1 VSSALGRAVRTMAP
15 AKINWTLEVM
25 GKRGDGYHEIRSVMQ
40 TIDLYDVVYL
50 EAADTLSLE
59 VSGERGATEDD
70 LALKAARILAERV
83 GRELPAVI
91 RIEKRIPVAAGLGG
105 GSSDAAAVLR
115 CMNRLHGLGLANEEL
130 VAIGAEVGSDVPFFT
145 YGGTALAE
153 GRGERVTPLRDVT
166 ERWAVLIVP
175 PVAPVEK
182 TGRMYAA
189 LTQADFADGSATRGA
204 VEAIQA
210 GRTLDD
216 WLITNVF
223 ERAAYERFHDL
234 AAYRYALV
242 KAGASA
248 VYLAGSGPGLFALA
262 KDGDTARE
270 TATRVRPDGGRVHAA
285 RTLRAREA
293 TSVKP
298 VNGSAVGG

>member
-1 VSSALGRAVRTMAP
+1 VRTMAP
-15 AKINWTLEVM
+15 AKINLTLEVL
-25 GKRGDGYHEIRSVMQ
+25 GKRGDGYHEIRSVIQ
-40 TIDLYDVVYL
+40 TIDLCDEVYL
-50 EAADTLSLE
+50 EAADKLRLE
-59 VSGERGATEDD
+59 VSGEHEPTEDD
-70 LALKAARILAERV
+70 LALRAARILGERV

-115 CMNRLHGLGLANEEL
+115 CMNCVHSLGLSQEEL
-130 VAIGAEVGSDVPFFT
+130 AAIGAGVGSDVPFFVF
-145 YGGTALAE
+145 GGTALVE
-153 GRGERVTPLRDVT
+153 GRGERVTPLRDVA
-166 ERWAVLIVP
+166 EKWAVLIVP

-189 LTQADFADGSATRGA
+189 LTQADFGDGSGTQDA

-234 AAYRYALV
+234 AAYRYALL

-248 VYLAGSGPGLFALA
+248 VYVAGSGPGLFALA

-270 TATRVRPDGGRVHAA
+270 TATRVQPGGGRVRAA
-285 RTLRAREA
+285 RTLGAREA
-293 TSVKP
+293 TGVEP
-298 VNGSAVGG
+298 VNGLTVSG